1 MTFESFAVLGVVL
14 ASVILFATEKLAADM
29 VALLAM
35 SALVLGGILTP
46 QEGLAGFSD
55 GATVAVA
62 GMLVLSSGL
71 AATGAV
77 SQLPKFLAP
86 IMQRNQTLGVAAM
99 MLVVSLVS
107 GFINNTACVAVFLPV
122 CLGISRMIRVSPSKL
137 LMPLSFAA
145 IFGGTCTLIGT
156 SPNLLVSSIAR
167 NHGMAPFGMF
177 EISRLGIITLAVG
190 TLYMLTI
197 GIRLLPERRR
207 AEQMTKHFG
216 MGKYLA
222 EVVLLEKSPSLGL
235 PLAKSPL
242 LAELELEIISLT
254 RDGDVMSLPSPQT
267 VLEGGDVLLVC
278 CDVEALSELQQRQHL
293 RLKTDMKVRDHDLQK
308 RDGALLE
315 VLIPT
320 RSTLVKESLES
331 INFRTRFGAT
341 AIALRHRGE
350 DRVIHRQ
357 IAKTRLRAGDVLL
370 VEVQRDRL
378 DEFKGYP
385 DFAVI
390 SESRVERPQ
399 RQKILTASIIFTGV
413 VLLASFGLL
422 PVEVG
427 SVVGAVLMVLT
438 GCLTREAAYHALDW
452 KIIALIAGSLSLGTA
467 MEKTGLAEVLARE
480 IVGHLGPYGP
490 TALVSG
496 TYFAA
501 MILTEMISNSAT
513 AALMAP
519 IAIASATAVG
529 YDPRPLLIAV
539 MFACSASF
547 MTPIGY
553 QTNTMIYGP
562 GQYRF
567 GDFLKVGIPLNM
579 LFWGLS
585 SILIPILFPV

>member
-1 MTFESFAVLGVVL
+1 MTVESFAVLGVVL
-14 ASVILFATEKLAADM
+14 ASIILFATEKIAVDM

-77 SQLPKFLAP
+77 SQLPGFLAP
-86 IMQRNQTLGVAAM
+86 IMQRNRTLGVAAM

-167 NHGMAPFGMF
+167 NHGLAPFGMF
-177 EISRLGIITLAVG
+177 EISRLGIIMLVVG
-190 TLYMLTI
+190 TIYMLTM

-222 EVVLLEKSPSLGL
+222 EIVLLPEAPSLGL

-242 LAELELEIISLT
+242 MGELELEIISLT
-254 RDGDVMSLPSPQT
+254 RAGDVMSLPSPQT

-293 RLKTDMKVRDHDLQK
+293 RLKTDMKVGDQDLQK

-399 RQKILTASIIFTGV
+399 RQKILTASLIFVAV
-413 VLLASFGLL
+413 VLSASFGLL
-422 PVEVG
+422 PIEVG

-467 MEKTGLAEVLARE
+467 MEKTGLAEILARQ
-480 IVGHLGPYGP
+480 IVSQLGSYGP
-490 TALVSG
+490 IALVSG

-513 AALMAP
+513 AALMTP

-529 YDPRPLLIAV
+529 YDTRPFLVAV

-567 GDFLKVGIPLNM
+567 SDFLKVGIPLNM
-579 LFWGLS
+579 LFWVLS